1 VKGVVVEGGG
11 GKPGPPVRML
21 FGGWDG
27 PPGGPMEGLKCSK
40 SYDYYWNIT
49 KLLRQSPTRPIALD
63 LVRFNP
69 LRLALISFPFT
80 FAFSLSLLGLT
91 FSLSIALPFSFE
103 NASITVP
110 FTFTI
115 PVAVAVTV
123 AIESRI
129 ARRPSHERVWIWEGR
144 SSGGC
149 REAGGAGPDVHTK
162 IGRYTGWGRAG
173 GHEFCPE
180 TRYFLFILLAYFAV
194 LGLEV
199 IEALTND
206 IKFIDLTGDWIDG
219 LFERKFEIGWNDWEE
234 QTFSVKLI
242 PLVTKVNDVLCEAI
256 ELGSDDI
263 KTFGET
269 IVGWLLGGTL
279 RGRDGWLEAP
289 VLLKGREGY

>member
-1 VKGVVVEGGG
+1 
-11 GKPGPPVRML
+11 
-21 FGGWDG
+21 
-27 PPGGPMEGLKCSK
+27 MEGLKCSK

-49 KLLRQSPTRPIALD
+49 KLLRQTPTRPIALD

-69 LRLALISFPFT
+69 LRLALFTFPFT

-123 AIESRI
+123 PIESRI
-129 ARRPSHERVWIWEGR
+129 ARRSSHERVRIWEGR

-149 REAGGAGPDVHTK
+149 RKAGGAGPDVHTK
-162 IGRYTGWGRAG
+162 IGRYAGCGLAG
-173 GHEFCPE
+173 GDEFCPE
-180 TRYFLFILLAYFAV
+180 TRYFFFILLAYFAV

-206 IKFIDLTGDWIDG
+206 VKFIDLTGDWIDG
-219 LFERKFEIGWNDWEE
+219 LFKRKFEIGMNACEGIQE
-234 QTFSVKLI
+234 RTFSVKLI

-269 IVGWLLGGTL
+269 IVGRLLGGTL
-279 RGRDGWLEAP
+279 GGRDGRLEAP
-289 VLLKGREGY
+289 VLLKRKGRALEMIIVDRKRGTDSIYSRGGHY